1 MKNYIH
7 KGSAKLIKTINR
19 DLVIQTIIKFGEISR
34 SELAKQTELA
44 LPSIMRIVDPLVT
57 RGLIIESRQAQSTG
71 GRKPYMLKMNGQYM
85 FIIGIEI
92 AMISSVVL
100 SDFNGKVIDAWSN
113 DNLAYCSPHDLLDH
127 MLKIVNQWFVKYDIS
142 INRVAGIGVGT
153 PGFSF
158 KHNKQIKGTIL
169 KGWESIDVMAWFKE
183 RINLPIYTDNVC
195 RTRTLSEIWFGLG
208 RNHKDFLFVY
218 LDQGVGSAYVKD
230 KLISTGHHLVAGE
243 FGHTSIDYKG
253 KPCYCGKNGCIEMYI
268 SAGAILKKINESNP
282 YDLSSLAELSGLKN
296 DDIKA
301 CIEEVALYMTYGLAN
316 LVNLYNPEILVLG
329 GIVPGVLPELIEI
342 VKNTIQPMIFNN
354 YALET
359 PIYISQVNNE
369 SNNLGSIA
377 LVIQEHIKAFDS

>member
-1 MKNYIH
+1 MKNNIH

-19 DLVIQTIIKFGEISR
+19 DLVIQTIIKYGEISR

-85 FIIGIEI
+85 YIVGIEI

-100 SDFNGKVIDAWSN
+100 SDFNGKVIEAWSN
-113 DNLAYCSPHDLLDH
+113 DNLAYCSPEDLLDH
-127 MLKIVNQWFVKYDIS
+127 ILKIVKRWFVKYDIAL
-142 INRVAGIGVGT
+142 NHVAGIGIGT

-158 KHNKQIKGTIL
+158 KHKQQIKGTIL
-169 KGWESIDVMAWFKE
+169 KGWESIEVMAWFKE

-208 RNHKDFLFVY
+208 RNYKDFLFVY
-218 LDQGVGSAYVKD
+218 IDQGVGSAYVKN
-230 KLISTGHHLVAGE
+230 KLISKGHHLVAGE

-268 SAGAILKKINESNP
+268 SAGSILNKINEINP
-282 YDLSSLAELSGLKN
+282 YDLSSLAELNGQKN

-301 CIEEVALYMTYGLAN
+301 CIEEVALYMTYGISN
-316 LVNLYNPEILVLG
+316 LINLYNPEVLILG
-329 GIVPGVLPELIEI
+329 GMVPRVLPELVES
-342 VKNTIQPMIFNN
+342 VKNNIHPMIFNN
-354 YALET
+354 NALET
-359 PIYISQVNNE
+359 PIYISQVN
-369 SNNLGSIA
+369 NNLGSIA